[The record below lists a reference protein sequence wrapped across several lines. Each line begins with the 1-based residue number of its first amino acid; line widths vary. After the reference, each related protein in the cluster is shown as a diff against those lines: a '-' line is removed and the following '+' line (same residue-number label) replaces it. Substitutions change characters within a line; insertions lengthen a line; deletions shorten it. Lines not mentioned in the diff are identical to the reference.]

1 MFQIFFGLTPFIFIT
16 VLGFVFG
23 RIKIFDLSH
32 AKVLNLFLFY
42 IAVPALIIKFVAQSE
57 ISQIDL
63 KQLISYFLM
72 QGSLGLITFIIMSKF
87 FNRPIQESIIWS
99 LMVALS
105 NHVTLLLPITKIYF
119 GDEVITQVTSII
131 LMDGVI
137 LLSVITFFLELTT
150 KKNIQALV
158 FVRNL
163 FLNPMILSILIGVI
177 LFLLNINI
185 SGTPLEYTLSVLA
198 ACVSPVGLFAI
209 GITLSFYTSKVI
221 NKITVSISILKLIIS
236 PIVLLLIGLII
247 FDAGLPEKIPG
258 AFFVSVAPCGHTA
271 IVLCSAYNVSPENIV
286 KALFISTFASIVT
299 IFFAI
304 QYITV
309 YK

>member
-1 MFQIFFGLTPFIFIT
+1 MLQIFFGLTPFIFIT
-16 VLGFVFG
+16 VLGFIFG

-57 ISQIDL
+57 IGQIDL
-63 KQLISYFLM
+63 KQIISYFLM
-72 QGSLGLITFIIMSKF
+72 QGSLGLITFLITSNF
-87 FNRPIQESIIWS
+87 FKRPVQESIIWS

-119 GDEVITQVTSII
+119 GTDVITQVTSII
-131 LMDGVI
+131 LMDGII

-150 KKNIQALV
+150 KKNIRVSV
-158 FVRNL
+158 FLRNL
-163 FLNPMILSILIGVI
+163 FLNPMIMSILIGVL
-177 LFLLNINI
+177 LFSFNIDI
-185 SGTPLEYTLSVLA
+185 FDTPIDYILSVLA

-209 GITLSFYTSKVI
+209 GIILSFYSSKVL
-221 NKITVSISILKLIIS
+221 NKITATISILKLIIS
-236 PIVLLLIGLII
+236 PIVLLLIGFVL
-247 FDAGLPEKIPG
+247 FDSGMPEKIPG

-271 IVLCSAYNVSPENIV
+271 IVLCSAYNVNPENIV
-286 KALFISTFASIVT
+286 KALFISTLASVVT

-304 QYITV
+304 QYLTL
-309 YK
+309 

>member
-1 MFQIFFGLTPFIFIT
+1 MLQIFFGLTPFIFIT
-16 VLGFVFG
+16 VLGFIFG

-57 ISQIDL
+57 IGQIDL
-63 KQLISYFLM
+63 KQIISYFLM
-72 QGSLGLITFIIMSKF
+72 QGSLGLITFLITSNF
-87 FNRPIQESIIWS
+87 FKRPVQESIIWS

-119 GDEVITQVTSII
+119 GTEVITQVTSII
-131 LMDGVI
+131 LMDGII

-150 KKNIQALV
+150 KKNIRVSV
-158 FVRNL
+158 FLRNL
-163 FLNPMILSILIGVI
+163 FLNPMIMSIVIGVL
-177 LFLLNINI
+177 LFSFNIDI
-185 SGTPLEYTLSVLA
+185 FDTPIDYTLSVLA

-209 GITLSFYTSKVI
+209 GITLSFYSSKVL
-221 NKITVSISILKLIIS
+221 NKITVTISILKLFIS
-236 PIVLLLIGLII
+236 PIALLLIGFVL
-247 FDAGLPEKIPG
+247 FDAGIPEKIPG

-271 IVLCSAYNVSPENIV
+271 IVLCSAYNVNPENIV
-286 KALFISTFASIVT
+286 KALFISTLASVVT

-304 QYITV
+304 QYLTL
-309 YK
+309 

>member
-16 VLGFVFG
+16 VLGFIFG
-23 RIKIFDLSH
+23 RIKIFNLSH

-57 ISQIDL
+57 IGQIDL
-63 KQLISYFLM
+63 KQIISYFLM
-72 QGSLGLITFIIMSKF
+72 QGSLGLLTFLIISNLFK
-87 FNRPIQESIIWS
+87 RPVQESIIWS

-119 GDEVITQVTSII
+119 GTEVITQVTSII
-131 LMDGVI
+131 LMDGII

-150 KKNIQALV
+150 KKNIQVSV
-158 FVRNL
+158 FLRNL
-163 FLNPMILSILIGVI
+163 FFNPMIMSILIGVV
-177 LFLLNINI
+177 LFSFNIDI
-185 SGTPLEYTLSVLA
+185 FDTPIDYLLSVLA

-209 GITLSFYTSKVI
+209 GITLSFYSSKVL
-221 NKITVSISILKLIIS
+221 NKITATISILKLIIS
-236 PIVLLLIGLII
+236 PIILLLIGFVL
-247 FDAGLPEKIPG
+247 FDAGIPEKIPG

-271 IVLCSAYNVSPENIV
+271 IVLCSAYNVNPENIV
-286 KALFISTFASIVT
+286 KALFVSTLASVVT

-304 QYITV
+304 QYLTL
-309 YK
+309 

>member
-1 MFQIFFGLTPFIFIT
+1 MFQILFGLTPFIFIT
-16 VLGFVFG
+16 VLGFIFG

-57 ISQIDL
+57 IGQIDL
-63 KQLISYFLM
+63 KQIISYFLM
-72 QGSLGLITFIIMSKF
+72 QGILGLITFLITSNF
-87 FNRPIQESIIWS
+87 FKRPVQESIIWS

-119 GDEVITQVTSII
+119 GTEVITQVTSII
-131 LMDGVI
+131 LMDGIV

-150 KKNIQALV
+150 KKNIRVSV
-158 FVRNL
+158 FLRNL
-163 FLNPMILSILIGVI
+163 FLNPMIMSIVIGVL
-177 LFLLNINI
+177 LFSFNIDI
-185 SGTPLEYTLSVLA
+185 FDTPIDYTLSVLA

-209 GITLSFYTSKVI
+209 GITLSFYSSKVL
-221 NKITVSISILKLIIS
+221 NKITATISILKLIIS
-236 PIVLLLIGLII
+236 PIALLLIGFVL
-247 FDAGLPEKIPG
+247 FDAGIPEKIPG

-271 IVLCSAYNVSPENIV
+271 IVLCAAYNVSPENII
-286 KALFISTFASIVT
+286 KAIFVSTIASIGT

-304 QYITV
+304 KYLTL
-309 YK
+309 

>member
-16 VLGFVFG
+16 VLGFIFG
-23 RIKIFDLSH
+23 KIKIFDLSH

-57 ISQIDL
+57 IGQIDL
-63 KQLISYFLM
+63 KQIISYFLM
-72 QGSLGLITFIIMSKF
+72 QGSLGLITFLITSNF
-87 FNRPIQESIIWS
+87 FKRPVQESIIWS

-119 GDEVITQVTSII
+119 GTEVITQVTSII
-131 LMDGVI
+131 LMDGII

-150 KKNIQALV
+150 KKNIQVSV
-158 FVRNL
+158 FLRNL
-163 FLNPMILSILIGVI
+163 FFNPMIMSILIGVV
-177 LFLLNINI
+177 LFSFNIDI
-185 SGTPLEYTLSVLA
+185 FDTPIDYLLSVLA

-209 GITLSFYTSKVI
+209 GITLSFYSSKVL
-221 NKITVSISILKLIIS
+221 NKITATISILKLIIS
-236 PIVLLLIGLII
+236 PIILLFIGFVL
-247 FDAGLPEKIPG
+247 FDVGVPEKIPG

-271 IVLCSAYNVSPENIV
+271 IVLCSAYNVNPENIV
-286 KALFISTFASIVT
+286 KALFISTLASVVT

-304 QYITV
+304 QYLTL
-309 YK
+309 

>member
-1 MFQIFFGLTPFIFIT
+1 MLQIFFGLTPFIFIT
-16 VLGFVFG
+16 VLGFIFG

-57 ISQIDL
+57 IGQIDL
-63 KQLISYFLM
+63 KQIITYFLM
-72 QGSLGLITFIIMSKF
+72 QGSLGLIAFLITSNF
-87 FNRPIQESIIWS
+87 FKRPVQESIIWS

-119 GDEVITQVTSII
+119 GTEVITQVTSII
-131 LMDGVI
+131 LMDGII

-150 KKNIQALV
+150 KKSIRVSV
-158 FVRNL
+158 FLRNL
-163 FLNPMILSILIGVI
+163 FLNPMIMSIVIGVL
-177 LFLLNINI
+177 LFSFNIDI
-185 SGTPLEYTLSVLA
+185 FDTPIDYTLSVLA

-209 GITLSFYTSKVI
+209 GITLSFYSSKVL
-221 NKITVSISILKLIIS
+221 NKITATISILKLIIS
-236 PIVLLLIGLII
+236 PIVLLLIGFVL
-247 FDAGLPEKIPG
+247 FDVGVPEKIPG

-271 IVLCSAYNVSPENIV
+271 IVLCSAYNVNPENIV
-286 KALFISTFASIVT
+286 KALFISTLASVVT

-304 QYITV
+304 QYLTL
-309 YK
+309 

>member
-1 MFQIFFGLTPFIFIT
+1 MLQIFFGLTPFIFIT
-16 VLGFVFG
+16 VLGFIFG

-57 ISQIDL
+57 IGQIDL
-63 KQLISYFLM
+63 KQIISYFLM
-72 QGSLGLITFIIMSKF
+72 QGSLGLITFLITSNF
-87 FNRPIQESIIWS
+87 FKRPVQESIIWS

-119 GDEVITQVTSII
+119 GTEVITQVTSII

-150 KKNIQALV
+150 KKNIRVSV
-158 FVRNL
+158 FLRNL
-163 FLNPMILSILIGVI
+163 FFNPMIMSIVIGVL
-177 LFLLNINI
+177 LFSFNIDI
-185 SGTPLEYTLSVLA
+185 FDTPIDYILSVLA

-209 GITLSFYTSKVI
+209 GITLSFYSSKVL
-221 NKITVSISILKLIIS
+221 NKITATISILKLIIS
-236 PIVLLLIGLII
+236 PIVLLLIGFVL
-247 FDAGLPEKIPG
+247 FDAGVPEKIPG

-271 IVLCSAYNVSPENIV
+271 IVLCSAYNVNPENIV
-286 KALFISTFASIVT
+286 KALFISTLASVVT

-304 QYITV
+304 QYLTL
-309 YK
+309 

>member
-1 MFQIFFGLTPFIFIT
+1 MLQIFFGLTPFIFIT
-16 VLGFVFG
+16 VLGFIFG

-57 ISQIDL
+57 IGQIDL
-63 KQLISYFLM
+63 KQIISYFLM
-72 QGSLGLITFIIMSKF
+72 QGSLGLITFLITSNF
-87 FNRPIQESIIWS
+87 FKRPVQESIIWS

-119 GDEVITQVTSII
+119 GTEVITQVTSII
-131 LMDGVI
+131 LMDGII

-150 KKNIQALV
+150 KKNIRVSV
-158 FVRNL
+158 FLRNL
-163 FLNPMILSILIGVI
+163 FLNPMIMSIVIGVL
-177 LFLLNINI
+177 LFSFNIDI
-185 SGTPLEYTLSVLA
+185 FDTPIDYTLSVLA

-209 GITLSFYTSKVI
+209 GITLSFYSSKVL
-221 NKITVSISILKLIIS
+221 NKITATISILKLIIS
-236 PIVLLLIGLII
+236 PIVLLLIGFVL
-247 FDAGLPEKIPG
+247 FDAGIPEKIPG

-271 IVLCSAYNVSPENIV
+271 IVLCSAYNVNPENIV
-286 KALFISTFASIVT
+286 KALFISTLASVVT

-304 QYITV
+304 QYLTL
-309 YK
+309 

>member
-1 MFQIFFGLTPFIFIT
+1 MLQIFFGLTPFIFIT
-16 VLGFVFG
+16 VLGFIFG

-57 ISQIDL
+57 IGQIDL
-63 KQLISYFLM
+63 KQIITYFLM
-72 QGSLGLITFIIMSKF
+72 QGSLGLIAFLITSNF
-87 FNRPIQESIIWS
+87 FKRPIQESIIWS

-119 GDEVITQVTSII
+119 GTEVITQVTSII
-131 LMDGVI
+131 LMDGII

-150 KKNIQALV
+150 KKSIRVSL
-158 FVRNL
+158 FLRNL
-163 FLNPMILSILIGVI
+163 FLNPMIMSIVIGVL
-177 LFLLNINI
+177 LFSFNIDI
-185 SGTPLEYTLSVLA
+185 FDTPIDYTLSVLA

-209 GITLSFYTSKVI
+209 GITLSFYSSKVI
-221 NKITVSISILKLIIS
+221 NKITATISILKLIIS
-236 PIVLLLIGLII
+236 PIVLLLIGFVL
-247 FDAGLPEKIPG
+247 FDAGIPEKIPG

-271 IVLCSAYNVSPENIV
+271 IVLCSAYNVNPENIV
-286 KALFISTFASIVT
+286 KALFISTFASVVT

-304 QYITV
+304 QYLTL
-309 YK
+309 